1 VFNVSGYR
9 LASGGEVFK
18 TVLLGAFLFEGA
30 DEALAQPVLLGPVWR
45 VWRVGRDGL
54 LREAAVAQES
64 TVGSRA
70 ED

>member
-45 VWRVGRDGL
+45 VWRVWHVWRVWRVGRDGL
-54 LREAAVAQES
+54 LREAAVA
-64 TVGSRA
+64 
-70 ED
+70 